1 MNYSKYVS
9 KKLPNSYLAGWS
21 WFYGRTEAASVA
33 QSAKQGEF
41 WPNGAPDR
49 STYKQFFECGFT
61 DGIPLIRQRSL
72 FYLTT
77 GNAVAL
83 SEDSY
88 GNV

>member
-33 QSAKQGEF
+33 QSAKQGEL
-41 WPNGAPDR
+41 WPNGAPDLR
-49 STYKQFFECGFT
+49 TNSFFEYGFT
-61 DGIPLIRQRSL
+61 DGIPLTRQRSL